1 MLWPE
6 SQKCLTIHSSS
17 KAEQRWEFENEKY
30 IRDGSHTDAAMR
42 AAHCRVH
49 NGLANF
55 DGRNFFRS
63 NCKKKLFLLDS
74 HFTGVDFKLYFYL
87 FFSHRCWKDSVTFR
101 NSLKSFRYLCKLL
114 LAAAVCAPTKYSFQY
129 LFLFWTHL
137 SRLKCI
143 QKQMIY
149 IIEKKTH
156 RICSNM
162 TSRIKKTVLMFIQ
175 KLHS

>member
-1 MLWPE
+1 MLWPETRRIE

-87 FFSHRCWKDSVTFR
+87 FFSHRCF
-101 NSLKSFRYLCKLL
+101 CKLL

-156 RICSNM
+156 RISSNM

>member
-1 MLWPE
+1 MPNNSFQFKGRTTLRIWK
-6 SQKCLTIHSSS
+6 QKIYKRLMH
-17 KAEQRWEFENEKY
+17 
-30 IRDGSHTDAAMR
+30 AAMR

-55 DGRNFFRS
+55 DGRNFFH
-63 NCKKKLFLLDS
+63 NDLITKLGHRIARGTVTFVGPIS
-74 HFTGVDFKLYFYL
+74 SYIFIW
-87 FFSHRCWKDSVTFR
+87 FFVHRGCWKDSVTFR

>member
-55 DGRNFFRS
+55 DGRNFFH
-63 NCKKKLFLLDS
+63 NDLITKLGHRIARGTVTFVGPIS
-74 HFTGVDFKLYFYL
+74 SYIFIW
-87 FFSHRCWKDSVTFR
+87 FFVHRGCWKDSVTFR

-129 LFLFWTHL
+129 FFLFWTHL

-149 IIEKKTH
+149 IIERKN
-156 RICSNM
+156 IVFVQ
-162 TSRIKKTVLMFIQ
+162 IWPQ
-175 KLHS
+175 G